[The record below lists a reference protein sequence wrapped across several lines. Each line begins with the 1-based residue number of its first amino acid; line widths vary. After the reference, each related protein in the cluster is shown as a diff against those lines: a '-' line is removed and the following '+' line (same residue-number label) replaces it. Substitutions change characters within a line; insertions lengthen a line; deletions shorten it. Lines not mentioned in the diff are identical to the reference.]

1 MTTMLRTGTGTSA
14 TATAR
19 HHRQL
24 HVAATH
30 HAAAAAAAHRRPSAL
45 LLRGGAPS
53 PLATPRHRPQNR
65 PLTLRPPAASASGP
79 STRREI
85 PIFPLGVVALPHA
98 TVPLMIFEPRYRV
111 LFSTL
116 LGAGEEGVEEGLVQ
130 TESPYCGT
138 RTFGLCY
145 CAQDGRMAAVG
156 TELKI
161 EQHLH
166 EQDGRIY
173 VTSKGTERFRV
184 TRVVKERPV
193 LICEVETLPEDSDGS
208 ADKNDPAISQRA
220 KELAAEVA
228 ETLRS
233 TLRLHLKMSSASA
246 RRSGR
251 GGGRGPGA
259 TGGGAAQPGVA
270 GAEAAAAAA
279 AARQEQQQQQGGAA
293 GGEGAVSGAGAAT
306 SSGPLEEDPLEP
318 EELTELAPGPLS
330 YWVAHVLGD
339 ARALQQ
345 SLLEAEGTC
354 ERLEREKEVLE
365 STLKFYSAAT
375 ALESVFGATGGGAP
389 GSEAGAVPPPGGPD

>member
-1 MTTMLRTGTGTSA
+1 MTTTMHLRGTGA

-19 HHRQL
+19 RHRQPL

-30 HAAAAAAAHRRPSAL
+30 AAAAAARRPSAL

-53 PLATPRHRPQNR
+53 TPLATPFRRPQNR
-65 PLTLRPPAASASGP
+65 PLSHPPAASASGP

-208 ADKNDPAISQRA
+208 ADKNDPAISARA

-251 GGGRGPGA
+251 GGGRGPNA
-259 TGGGAAQPGVA
+259 MGGGAAQPGVA

-279 AARQEQQQQQGGAA
+279 AARQEQQQQQQGGA
-293 GGEGAVSGAGAAT
+293 GEGAVSGAGAAT

-345 SLLEAEGTC
+345 SLLETEGTC

-375 ALESVFGATGGGAP
+375 ALESVFGASGSGGAP